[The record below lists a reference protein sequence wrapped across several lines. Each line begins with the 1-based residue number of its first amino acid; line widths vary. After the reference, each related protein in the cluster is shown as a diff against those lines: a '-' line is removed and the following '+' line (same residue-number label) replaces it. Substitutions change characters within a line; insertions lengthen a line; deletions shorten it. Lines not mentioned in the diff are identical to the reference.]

1 MFVKVNIKKL
11 KENRISSSPWS
22 RFFTS
27 IIEYF
32 HQNHVRYVRFA
43 IYTGWITLTK
53 SWQSSKIKL
62 FFVILLFFVINLL
75 KLILFFDYVPWLLC
89 IAIYKIKNRGT
100 GNGMRRIPRTRRMF
114 IRIPGNL
121 FEDSGECYYLKIP
134 GNVVEDSGECSRKFR
149 GMLEKIPGNV
159 REGSGESNFRFILWI
174 LANFLSNPAIKLR
187 QKKRII
193 PTLLLTTYNQSPTFK
208 YCFSFTFFLSV
219 FFPLSRKEC
228 NYCAQVQGY
237 QETLNNSQL
246 RGLKNTQHR
255 VRTISLKLEN

>member
-1 MFVKVNIKKL
+1 M
-11 KENRISSSPWS
+11 
-22 RFFTS
+22 
-27 IIEYF
+27 
-32 HQNHVRYVRFA
+32 
-43 IYTGWITLTK
+43 
-53 SWQSSKIKL
+53 
-62 FFVILLFFVINLL
+62 L

-89 IAIYKIKNRGT
+89 SAIYKIKNRGT

-134 GNVVEDSGECSRKFR
+134 GNVEEDSGECSRRFWGMFSKISGNVRKDSRECSRKFR

-159 REGSGESNFRFILWI
+159 REGSGESNFRFVLWI
-174 LANFLSNPAIKLR
+174 LAYFLSNPAIKLR
-187 QKKRII
+187 QNKRIF

-208 YCFSFTFFLSV
+208 YCFSSTFFPSV

-237 QETLNNSQL
+237 QKTLNNSQL
-246 RGLKNTQHR
+246 RGLKNTQNR
-255 VRTISLKLEN
+255 VGTISLKLENYINTSLHIDTLPKIGFKNLTPGLYTSNCGDYKNRV